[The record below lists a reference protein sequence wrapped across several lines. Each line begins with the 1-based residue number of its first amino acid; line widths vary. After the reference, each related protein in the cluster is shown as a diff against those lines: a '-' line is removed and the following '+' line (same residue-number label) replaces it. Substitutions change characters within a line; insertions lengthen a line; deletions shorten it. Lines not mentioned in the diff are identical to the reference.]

1 MEAMSSSKSI
11 TNISQPGFF
20 SALCTDSLDSLLF
33 SSLFPLGEKYEIDV
47 EGCLSGE
54 YEDGVMED
62 VFLDVT
68 DELFL
73 LGGYLILLEEV
84 PTVAKLSSSS
94 QKSEE
99 YVVSSGDDKAL

>member
-1 MEAMSSSKSI
+1 M
-11 TNISQPGFF
+11 
-20 SALCTDSLDSLLF
+20 
-33 SSLFPLGEKYEIDV
+33 

-54 YEDGVMED
+54 HEDGVMED

-99 YVVSSGDDKAL
+99 CAWKFYDDLGSTLLKGNICILLRRYIVPYYFRDVTIELLAFPLCQAFS